1 MPSKIRS
8 ALCLS
13 CLLLLGCS
21 ALNQLNR
28 PIQNKAKILE
38 MDTQQ
43 GGKGV
48 FVLRLPALG
57 PQLSTQVAKTVSD
70 FQSFKLYL
78 VLNASGVLT
87 TAAGPFTVNKLGI
100 NASGDSQT
108 VIFRQ
113 VQAGSFYVAAAG
125 YDGQN
130 GSGAN
135 ITNLASGAT
144 IGGEY
149 YYVSNGGGESPTYPG
164 RVSVNSSFDV
174 TGTDPLTLTLSLLDD

>member
-1 MPSKIRS
+1 MPSKIHHT
-8 ALCLS
+8 LYLS

-21 ALNQLNR
+21 ALNPLNG
-28 PIQNKAKILE
+28 PIQSKEKIINL
-38 MDTQQ
+38 DTQQ
-43 GGKGV
+43 GGKGT
-48 FVLRLPALG
+48 FALRLPALG
-57 PQLSTQVAKTVSD
+57 PFLSTQAAKTVAD

-78 VLNASGVLT
+78 VLNASGALT
-87 TAAGPFTVNKLGI
+87 TAAGPFTVNKIGI

-108 VIFRQ
+108 VIFSQ

-144 IGGEY
+144 IGGEH
-149 YYVSNGGGESPTYPG
+149 YYVSNGGGESPTFPG
-164 RVSVNSSFDV
+164 RVSVDSSFGV

>member
-1 MPSKIRS
+1 MPSKIRH
-8 ALCLS
+8 AVYLS

-21 ALNQLNR
+21 ALSPLNS
-28 PIQNKAKILE
+28 PIQSKAKPIELN
-38 MDTQQ
+38 TQQ
-43 GGKGV
+43 GGRAFFAV
-48 FVLRLPALG
+48 RLPGLLS
-57 PQLSTQVAKTVSD
+57 PFSTQAAKTVSD

-78 VLNASGVLT
+78 VLNASGALT
-87 TAAGPFTVNKLGI
+87 TAAGPFTVNKIGI

-108 VIFRQ
+108 VIFSQ

-144 IGGEY
+144 IGGEH
-149 YYVSNGGGESPTYPG
+149 YYVSNGGGESPTFPG
-164 RVSVNSSFDV
+164 RVSVDSSFGV